1 MTKPELIL
9 MPLAR
14 EDIKQ
19 IATYIGE
26 DSPQASRAFRQTL
39 QNIYEVLLDLPEM
52 GSVRNFRNP
61 EMRGVNGRG
70 DR

>member
-39 QNIYEVLLDLPEM
+39 QNIYEVLLGLPET
-52 GSVRNFRNP
+52 GSVRNFVIR
-61 EMRGVNGRG
+61 R
-70 DR
+70 